1 MKHVMAFDVSK
12 GNSVVVLYDAVGN
25 LLFEDKLTHSQSGFK
40 VLNAQIEAVIEEYG
54 QAPEMVFEATGVYSS
69 ALEKFLQENDYTY
82 YRLNPLEA
90 HFQTM
95 TLRRNKTDKSDAHNL
110 AKSHLKETRDSTYQ
124 QDDYYEKMRVRSRRY
139 SDIDKEIIRY
149 KSKLHS
155 LMHLSFPEM
164 DAIFETKTTLYFNI
178 IQVFPHPDF
187 VLNRS
192 KTIIKNQIK
201 KCTKKNYSLK
211 NLEERAL
218 QLMDA
223 AENSYP
229 AIEQSDYR
237 CELIKLYAKK
247 LLDFFDEQHLIIQE
261 MANLSEG
268 RKEYRVL
275 LSFPGIQDTTAC
287 RLIGELGDLN
297 RFENNKQLNAYAGI
311 DIVRYQSGSLQHKE
325 HINKRG
331 NSRLRAILFYM
342 VVSMLSAK
350 GKKINHFTDY
360 YFKLKKQPYN
370 KHHKVAVVACMN
382 KFLKVAFHLIQ
393 HDILYDYESAT
404 LNS

>member
-40 VLNAQIEAVIEEYG
+40 ALNEQIEAVIEEYG

-139 SDIDKEIIRY
+139 GDIDKEIIRY

-164 DAIFETKTTLYFNI
+164 DAIFKTKTTLYFNI

>member
-1 MKHVMAFDVSK
+1 MAFDVSK
-12 GNSVVVLYDAVGN
+12 GNSVVVLYDAIGN
-25 LLFEDKLTHSQSGFK
+25 LLFEDRLTHTQSGFK
-40 VLNAQIEAVIEEYG
+40 ALNEKIVVLLEEYG

-82 YRLNPLEA
+82 FRLNPLEA

-95 TLRRNKTDKSDAHNL
+95 TLRRNKTDKSDAHKL
-110 AKSHLKETRDSTYQ
+110 AISHLIETRYQTYQ
-124 QDDYYEKMRVRSRRY
+124 QNDYYEKMRVMSRRY
-139 SDIDKEIIRY
+139 GDIDKELIRY
-149 KSKLHS
+149 KSRLHS

-164 DAIFETKTTLYFNI
+164 DDVFETKSTLYFNI
-178 IQVFPHPDF
+178 IQVFPHPNL

-201 KCTKKNYSLK
+201 KCSKKNYSLK

-218 QLMDA
+218 QLMYA

-247 LLDFFDEQHLIIQE
+247 LLGFFDEQDLIIQE
-261 MANLSEG
+261 MVNLSEG

-275 LSFPGIQDTTAC
+275 LSFPGIQETTAC
-287 RLIGELGDLN
+287 RLIGELGDLS

-311 DIVRYQSGSLQHKE
+311 DIVRYQSGSVQQKE
-325 HINKRG
+325 RINKRG

-342 VVSMLSAK
+342 IVSMLSAK
-350 GKKINHFTDY
+350 GKKINHLTDY

-393 HDILYDYESAT
+393 HDILYDYEEASIQ
-404 LNS
+404 S